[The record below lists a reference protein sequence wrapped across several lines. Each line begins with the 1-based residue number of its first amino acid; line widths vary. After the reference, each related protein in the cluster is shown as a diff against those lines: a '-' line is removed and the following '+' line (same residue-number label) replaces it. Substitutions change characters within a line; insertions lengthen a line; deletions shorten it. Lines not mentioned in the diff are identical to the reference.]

1 MGVMDTAMVMDSA
14 TTDTDT
20 ATTARG
26 LLRLSPR
33 LRPRLWLI
41 PTTATATV
49 SDTAMDTTATDMDMA
64 MALDTTDVATMV
76 ATMARGLL
84 MLSPR
89 LRPRL
94 WLIPITA
101 TATVLDTPD
110 TAMDTTATDMALAMD
125 TTDVAT
131 MVATTARGLLMLSPR
146 PRLMLIPTTAMA
158 MADTTVV
165 WATTAVDTMAMDTVS
180 MDTVMATAMATTDKP
195 SLQHLLLAQPPHHYS
210 LGDLV
215 THQDL
220 SVNHHQL
227 PCQRQMGHFSLSFV
241 PHQCCQFQCHQTSVA
256 SNGEQEAY
264 ENQNVIIRQI
274 KNEKL

>member
-41 PTTATATV
+41 PTTAMAMV

-76 ATMARGLL
+76 VTTARGLL

-94 WLIPITA
+94 WLIPTTA
-101 TATVLDTPD
+101 TATVSDTPD
-110 TAMDTTATDMALAMD
+110 TAMDTE
-125 TTDVAT
+125 
-131 MVATTARGLLMLSPR
+131 
-146 PRLMLIPTTAMA
+146 
-158 MADTTVV
+158 
-165 WATTAVDTMAMDTVS
+165 
-180 MDTVMATAMATTDKP
+180 ATADADP
-195 SLQHLLLAQPPHHYS
+195 YYGYGYGRYYGG
-210 LGDLV
+210 LGYYG
-215 THQDL
+215 
-220 SVNHHQL
+220 
-227 PCQRQMGHFSLSFV
+227 RGYYGHGYGL
-241 PHQCCQFQCHQTSVA
+241 HGYGH
-256 SNGEQEAY
+256 GY
-264 ENQNVIIRQI
+264 GYGYYG
-274 KNEKL
+274 

>member
-1 MGVMDTAMVMDSA
+1 
-14 TTDTDT
+14 
-20 ATTARG
+20 
-26 LLRLSPR
+26 
-33 LRPRLWLI
+33 
-41 PTTATATV
+41 
-49 SDTAMDTTATDMDMA
+49 MA
-64 MALDTTDVATMV
+64 MAL
-76 ATMARGLL
+76 
-84 MLSPR
+84 
-89 LRPRL
+89 
-94 WLIPITA
+94 
-101 TATVLDTPD
+101 
-110 TAMDTTATDMALAMD
+110 D

-165 WATTAVDTMAMDTVS
+165 WATMAVDTVS
-180 MDTVMATAMATTDKP
+180 MDTVMAMATATTDKP

-256 SNGEQEAY
+256 SNGEQEA
-264 ENQNVIIRQI
+264 
-274 KNEKL
+274 

>member
-1 MGVMDTAMVMDSA
+1 MDSA
-14 TTDTDT
+14 TTDTAT

-49 SDTAMDTTATDMDMA
+49 SDTPDTAMDTTATDMA
-64 MALDTTDVATMV
+64 SDTTDVATMV
-76 ATMARGLL
+76 ATTARGLL

-94 WLIPITA
+94 WLIPTTA

-110 TAMDTTATDMALAMD
+110 TAMDTTATDMALALD
-125 TTDVAT
+125 TTYVAT

-158 MADTTVV
+158 MVDTTVV
-165 WATTAVDTMAMDTVS
+165 WAMAMDTTAVDTVMD
-180 MDTVMATAMATTDKP
+180 MATATTDKL
-195 SLQHLLLAQPPHHYS
+195 SLPHLLLAQPPHH
-210 LGDLV
+210 
-215 THQDL
+215 
-220 SVNHHQL
+220 N
-227 PCQRQMGHFSLSFV
+227 
-241 PHQCCQFQCHQTSVA
+241 
-256 SNGEQEAY
+256 
-264 ENQNVIIRQI
+264 
-274 KNEKL
+274 

>member
-1 MGVMDTAMVMDSA
+1 MGGSA

-49 SDTAMDTTATDMDMA
+49 
-64 MALDTTDVATMV
+64 
-76 ATMARGLL
+76 
-84 MLSPR
+84 
-89 LRPRL
+89 
-94 WLIPITA
+94 
-101 TATVLDTPD
+101 LDTPD
-110 TAMDTTATDMALAMD
+110 TAMDTTATDMASD

-158 MADTTVV
+158 MVDTTVV
-165 WATTAVDTMAMDTVS
+165 WATTAVDTMAMDTGS
-180 MDTVMATAMATTDKP
+180 MDTVMATATATTDKP

-227 PCQRQMGHFSLSFV
+227 PCQLQMDHFSLVSF
-241 PHQCCQFQCHQTSVA
+241 PTSAA
-256 SNGEQEAY
+256 SFSATRL
-264 ENQNVIIRQI
+264 V
-274 KNEKL
+274 LLVM

>member
-94 WLIPITA
+94 WLIPTTA
-101 TATVLDTPD
+101 MATVSDTLD

-158 MADTTVV
+158 MVDTTVV
-165 WATTAVDTMAMDTVS
+165 WAMAVDTTAVDTMAV
-180 MDTVMATAMATTDKP
+180 DTVMDMATDT
-195 SLQHLLLAQPPHHYS
+195 
-210 LGDLV
+210 
-215 THQDL
+215 
-220 SVNHHQL
+220 
-227 PCQRQMGHFSLSFV
+227 
-241 PHQCCQFQCHQTSVA
+241 
-256 SNGEQEAY
+256 
-264 ENQNVIIRQI
+264 
-274 KNEKL
+274 